1 MADNLSAAIKQI
13 CDEKNLSMEAVI
25 GAIEAALAAAYR
37 KEFGNKNQ
45 NIKVVF
51 NADNGQT
58 AVFDVKTVVEN
69 VDLEAEEKAWEE
81 IRERKEAGEEIPEE
95 KIVKRFNPRSE
106 IMISDAT
113 EKGDDYK
120 IGDIIETKLEVPEE
134 YGRMAAQTAKQVIVQ
149 RLREAERDHIFNEY
163 KDKEGE
169 LVLGTIQRKEG
180 RRFIVDLGKA
190 NAILPPEEQIRSEN
204 YNIGTR
210 LNFFIVEVRMGSKG
224 PEIILSRTHPEIVR
238 ELFAT
243 EVPEIAAG
251 TVEIKAIS
259 REAGSRS
266 KIAVIATEEN
276 IDPVGSC
283 VGQRGSRVQTVING
297 LGGEKIDIIEW
308 DEDLKTFI
316 ANSLSPAEIEN
327 INLSEEDQTASVKV
341 AEDQLSLAIGRS
353 GQNVRLAAKLTGWKI
368 DIVSDE
374 TGDKISAGSKKED
387 KSKTSAEAEG
397 SKTEKK
403 EDKDDKKDKDVKKKK
418 QTEKKEA
425 KDDKKTAKKKTT
437 KKKKDKEKTKKS
449 TKQDK

>member
-1 MADNLSAAIKQI
+1 MATNNIAAAIKQI
-13 CDEKNLSMEAVI
+13 AEEKNLSMEAII

-58 AVFDVKTVVEN
+58 AVFDVKTVVED
-69 VDLEAEEKAWEE
+69 VDLEEEEKLVEE
-81 IRERKEAGEEIPEE
+81 QKQKKEAGEEIPEE
-95 KIVKRFNPRSE
+95 ELIKRFNPRSE
-106 IMISDAT
+106 IMLSEANKDG
-113 EKGDDYK
+113 EDYK
-120 IGDIIETKLEVPEE
+120 VGDIIETKLAVPEE

-180 RRFIVDLGKA
+180 RRIIVDLGKA
-190 NAILPPEEQIRSEN
+190 NAILPMEEQIRTER
-204 YNIGTR
+204 YNVGAR
-210 LNFFIVEVRMGSKG
+210 LNFFIVEVRIGNKG
-224 PEIILSRTHPEIVR
+224 PEIILSRTHPEIVK

-251 TVEIKAIS
+251 TVEIKSIS

-266 KIAVIATEEN
+266 KIAVMAHDEN

-283 VGQRGSRVQTVING
+283 VGQRGSRVQTVINE

-308 DEDLKTFI
+308 DDDIKKFI
-316 ANSLSPAEIEN
+316 SNSLSPAEIED
-327 INLSEEDQTASVKV
+327 ITLDKDSKIASVKV
-341 AEDQLSLAIGRS
+341 ADSQLSLAIGRN

-368 DIVSDE
+368 DIVSSA
-374 TGDKISAGSKKED
+374 TGDKISDKKIDPTNTEEATDEPKEVKAEKKSKK
-387 KSKTSAEAEG
+387 KPSKPSR
-397 SKTEKK
+397 
-403 EDKDDKKDKDVKKKK
+403 
-418 QTEKKEA
+418 
-425 KDDKKTAKKKTT
+425 KKT
-437 KKKKDKEKTKKS
+437 KETED
-449 TKQDK
+449 QEDEE